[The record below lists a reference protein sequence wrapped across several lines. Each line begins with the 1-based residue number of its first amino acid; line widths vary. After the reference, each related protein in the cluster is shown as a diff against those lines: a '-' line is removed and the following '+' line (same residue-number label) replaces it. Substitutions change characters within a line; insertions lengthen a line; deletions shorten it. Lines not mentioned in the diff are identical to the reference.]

1 MSIHFTNDLDVTNDL
16 DAVRDSRPGS
26 SWISSRSGFYRNF
39 GKHFLDTALVLIS
52 AVFTLPVV
60 ALLAAVVALDGGN
73 PFYKQKRVGR
83 NGRIFTIVKIR
94 TMVPDA
100 DARLAEY
107 LTLNPEAR
115 AEWEST
121 QKLKNDPR
129 VTRFGRILRKTSLDE
144 LPQLLNVVLGDMSLV
159 GPRPIMLNQ
168 ESRYPGTS
176 YFALRPGITGLWQI
190 SERNQTSF
198 SERAMYD
205 NRYEASLSLGLDVAI
220 LFRTVR
226 AVLRCTGY

>member
-1 MSIHFTNDLDVTNDL
+1 MSIHFSNDLNALRDGRASSASVT
-16 DAVRDSRPGS
+16 RH
-26 SWISSRSGFYRNF
+26 GFYRSF
-39 GKHFLDTALVLIS
+39 GKHFLDTSLVLLS
-52 AVFTLPVV
+52 AIFILPVV
-60 ALLAAVVALDGGN
+60 AVLAAVVAVDGGN

-83 NGRIFTIVKIR
+83 DGRVFTIWKIR

-100 DARLAEY
+100 EARLAEY
-107 LTLNPEAR
+107 LAVNPEAR
-115 AEWEST
+115 TEWECT

-129 VTRFGRILRKTSLDE
+129 VTRFGLLLRKTSLDE
-144 LPQLLNVVLGDMSLV
+144 LPQLLNVVLGEMALV

-168 ESRYPGTS
+168 ESLYPGTS

-190 SERNQTSF
+190 SERNHTSF

-205 NRYEASLSLGLDVAI
+205 NRYEASLSPGLDVAI
-220 LFRTVR
+220 LLKTVR

>member
-1 MSIHFTNDLDVTNDL
+1 MSIHFSNDM
-16 DAVRDSRPGS
+16 DALRDGRPASMLASR
-26 SWISSRSGFYRNF
+26 RSGFYRHF
-39 GKHFLDTALVLIS
+39 GKHFLDTVLVLLS
-52 AVFTLPVV
+52 AILIVPLIAV
-60 ALLAAVVALDGGN
+60 LAAVVALDGGS

-83 NGRIFTIVKIR
+83 NGRVFTIRKLR

-100 DARLAEY
+100 DARLADY
-107 LTLNPEAR
+107 LALDPEAR
-115 AEWEST
+115 AEWENT

-129 VTRFGRILRKTSLDE
+129 VTRFGRLLRKTSLDE

-168 ESRYPGTS
+168 ESLYPGTS

-198 SERAMYD
+198 SDRAMYD
-205 NRYEASLSLGLDVAI
+205 NRYEASLSMALDIAI
-220 LFRTVR
+220 LLKTVR
-226 AVLRCTGY
+226 AVARCTGY

>member
-1 MSIHFTNDLDVTNDL
+1 MSIHFSNELGAL
-16 DAVRDSRPGS
+16 KHGRPAVLGGS
-26 SWISSRSGFYRNF
+26 SRGIYRDF
-39 GKHFLDTALVLIS
+39 GKHVVDTALVLAS
-52 AVFTLPVV
+52 AMFVVPLV
-60 ALLAAVVALDGGN
+60 ALLAAILAVDGGN

-83 NGRIFTIVKIR
+83 NGRIFTIWKLR

-100 DARLAEY
+100 EARLAEY
-107 LTLNPEAR
+107 LSLNPEAK

-129 VTRFGRILRKTSLDE
+129 VTRFGRLLRKTSLDE

-168 ESRYPGTS
+168 ETLYPGTS

-190 SERNQTSF
+190 SERNHTSF

-205 NRYEASLSLGLDVAI
+205 NRYEASLSLGLDIAI
-220 LFRTVR
+220 LFKTVR
-226 AVLRCTGY
+226 AVARCTGY

>member
-1 MSIHFTNDLDVTNDL
+1 MSIHFSNDL
-16 DAVRDSRPGS
+16 DALRDSRPAS
-26 SWISSRSGFYRNF
+26 ALVSGRRGLYRNF
-39 GKHFLDTALVLIS
+39 GKHFIDTSVVLFS
-52 AVFTLPVV
+52 AIFVV
-60 ALLAAVVALDGGN
+60 PLIAVLAAIIALDGGN

-83 NGRIFTIVKIR
+83 NGRIFTIWKLR

-115 AEWEST
+115 AEWQSK

-129 VTRFGRILRKTSLDE
+129 VTRFGRLLRKTSLDE
-144 LPQLLNVVLGDMSLV
+144 LPQLLNVAFGDMSLV

-168 ESRYPGTS
+168 ESLYPGTS

-190 SERNQTSF
+190 SERNHTSF
-198 SERAMYD
+198 TERAMYD
-205 NRYEASLSLGLDVAI
+205 NRYEASLSMALDIAI
-220 LFRTVR
+220 LLKTLRTV
-226 AVLRCTGY
+226 ARCTGY

>member
-1 MSIHFTNDLDVTNDL
+1 MSIHFTNDLDAL
-16 DAVRDSRPGS
+16 RDSRPAS
-26 SWISSRSGFYRNF
+26 ILVPRRSGFYRNF
-39 GKHFLDTALVLIS
+39 GKHFLDTVLVLVS
-52 AVFTLPVV
+52 AVLIVPLV
-60 ALLAAVVALDGGN
+60 AVLAAAVAVDGGN

-83 NGRIFTIVKIR
+83 NGRVFTIWKIR

-100 DARLAEY
+100 DARLADY

-129 VTRFGRILRKTSLDE
+129 ITRFGRILRKTSLDE
-144 LPQLLNVVLGDMSLV
+144 LPQLLNVVMGDMSLV

-168 ESRYPGTS
+168 ESLYPGTS

-190 SERNQTSF
+190 SERNHASF
-198 SERAMYD
+198 SDRAMYD
-205 NRYEASLSLGLDVAI
+205 NRYEASLSMGLDLTI
-220 LFRTVR
+220 LVKTMR
-226 AVLRCTGY
+226 AVAKCTGY

>member
-1 MSIHFTNDLDVTNDL
+1 MSIHFSNDL
-16 DAVRDSRPGS
+16 DALRDSRPAS
-26 SWISSRSGFYRNF
+26 TSTAHRSGFYRNF
-39 GKHFLDTALVLIS
+39 GKHFLDTVLVLAS
-52 AVFTLPVV
+52 AVLIVPLV
-60 ALLAAVVALDGGN
+60 AILAAIVALDGGN

-83 NGRIFTIVKIR
+83 NGRVFTIWKLR

-100 DARLAEY
+100 EARLADY

-115 AEWEST
+115 AEWET
-121 QKLKNDPR
+121 KQKLKNDPR
-129 VTRFGRILRKTSLDE
+129 VTSFGRLLRKTSLDE

-168 ESRYPGTS
+168 ESLYPGTS

-190 SERNQTSF
+190 SERNHTSF

-205 NRYEASLSLGLDVAI
+205 NHYEASLSVATDVAI
-220 LFRTVR
+220 LLKTVR
-226 AVLRCTGY
+226 AVTRCTGY

>member
-1 MSIHFTNDLDVTNDL
+1 MSIHFSHDLEAL
-16 DAVRDSRPGS
+16 RDGRS
-26 SWISSRSGFYRNF
+26 SGAWVSSRSGFYRNF
-39 GKHFLDTALVLIS
+39 GKHFLDTMLVLVS
-52 AVFTLPVV
+52 AVFVLPVV
-60 ALLAAVVALDGGN
+60 AVLAAIVALDGGN

-83 NGRIFTIVKIR
+83 SGRIFTIWKIR

-107 LTLNPEAR
+107 LSLNPEAR
-115 AEWEST
+115 GEWEST
-121 QKLKNDPR
+121 QKLKDDPR

-144 LPQLLNVVLGDMSLV
+144 LPQLLNVVAGDMALV

-168 ESRYPGTS
+168 ESLYPGTS

-190 SERNQTSF
+190 SERNETSF

-205 NRYEASLSLGLDVAI
+205 NRYDASLSLGLDLAI
-220 LFRTVR
+220 LLKTVR
-226 AVLRCTGY
+226 TVLRCTGY